1 MTYCRQ
7 RHLPTNLNF
16 WIRRIS
22 RVETSRTNLISTKWI
37 QLKVNQSKS
46 WSVFFWPPTDGT
58 AARRTKAIQGRSA
71 ADFLGHPSGWRRLL
85 MMMMMTKSIS
95 FSGGAH
101 PHAHTDT
108 HTHTKEPTKTHTRR
122 VLIGC
127 WDGEKGAIKVIS
139 RPIDRFFLFDCT
151 FWWPSKK
158 KLENNGRYDD
168 VIHQLSFCSKANEAP
183 NCLTLNTSVRI

>member
-1 MTYCRQ
+1 MVSFLLTTNRWHRGAENKSHPGPIRSGFSRPSIWLKASVDDDDDDEEHFIQWRCSPTRTH
-7 RHLPTNLNF
+7 RH
-16 WIRRIS
+16 
-22 RVETSRTNLISTKWI
+22 
-37 QLKVNQSKS
+37 
-46 WSVFFWPPTDGT
+46 
-58 AARRTKAIQGRSA
+58 
-71 ADFLGHPSGWRRLL
+71 
-85 MMMMMTKSIS
+85 
-95 FSGGAH
+95 
-101 PHAHTDT
+101 T

-127 WDGEKGAIKVIS
+127 WDEEKGAIKVIS

-158 KLENNGRYDD
+158 KLENNGRCDD